1 MPPKIPEP
9 ITWGNDRRVAPSPGA
24 VGTLKRV
31 KKVLFLCIG
40 NSCRSQMAEGFA
52 RKYGSDVMQAA
63 SAGVSPASI
72 VQPLTKK
79 VMEAKNIN
87 IDAQSPKS
95 LNSVPVRSFDLIVN
109 MSGASLPIR
118 VPNAVREWP
127 IEDPIGCSEEVYETV
142 RDQIEM
148 RVMMLILELRR
159 EAAKADT
166 PASSSGGENGS
177 PKTRT
182 RLQTPKARNRV

>member
-1 MPPKIPEP
+1 
-9 ITWGNDRRVAPSPGA
+9 
-24 VGTLKRV
+24 L

-63 SAGVSPASI
+63 SAGLSPASI

-87 IDAQSPKS
+87 IDSQSPKS

-109 MSGASLPIR
+109 MSGTRLPTR
-118 VPNAVREWP
+118 VPMPVRDWP
-127 IEDPIGCSEEVYETV
+127 IEDPIGCSEEVYQAV

-148 RVMMLILELRR
+148 LVMMLILELRR
-159 EAAKADT
+159 EAAKAET
-166 PASSSGGENGS
+166 PEAVSGAENGS
-177 PKTRT
+177 SKTRT